1 MTAMRRSTCARPF
14 HPRCLKACFENGWR
28 GRPADRNCGEQRCEK
43 AAPFGSDCP
52 SSSIRRVAGRHRRVA
67 CATRKPFFK
76 HALTYTAALLAAVHF
91 DLADEQA
98 NWPRWRG
105 PRDNGSIESGNY
117 PAKFDKVL
125 WKAALPGKGCSTPA
139 VWDRRIYLTAPTNGL
154 DAALAF
160 DWAGKPLWHTT
171 LGPEQAGK
179 HRKGSGSNAS
189 PATDGHAVFVYFK
202 SGTLAALELDGQ
214 LRWQTNLVERF
225 GPDTL
230 YWDHGTSPVLTKSC
244 VVMTRM
250 HHGESWVVAFD
261 KASGRMRWKVA
272 RNYHTPTEG
281 DHAYT
286 TPIVIQHQ
294 GKEALLV
301 WGAEHMTAHDAAD
314 GKLLWSCGDFNPES
328 IANWPA
334 VASPVMAGDFLV
346 VPYGRADR
354 GQPRLHGIKLG
365 GSGDLA
371 VAGHRVWKREDVG
384 TFVTT
389 PAAYKGR
396 VYLVRDRGEVACL
409 DPATGQ
415 TVWSNAFPKA
425 SANFYSSPLIA
436 GGKLYA
442 AREDGVVFV
451 ARVEDKFE
459 LLAEN
464 KMGERVIAS
473 PVPASDR
480 LLIRGEQHLFC
491 IAAD

>member
-1 MTAMRRSTCARPF
+1 MTAMKRFMFAWPVHSK
-14 HPRCLKACFENGWR
+14 CLGISAF
-28 GRPADRNCGEQRCEK
+28 A
-43 AAPFGSDCP
+43 F
-52 SSSIRRVAGRHRRVA
+52 
-67 CATRKPFFK
+67 
-76 HALTYTAALLAAVHF
+76 LAAVRVG
-91 DLADEQA
+91 LAGDQD

-105 PRDNGSIESGNY
+105 PRDNGSVERGTY
-117 PAKFDKVL
+117 PVTFEKVL
-125 WKAALPGKGCSTPA
+125 WKAPLPGKGCSTPV
-139 VWDRRIYLTAPTNGL
+139 VWDQRIYLTAPTNGV
-154 DAALAF
+154 DAVLAF
-160 DWAGKPLWHTT
+160 DWSGTPLWHTV
-171 LGPEQAGK
+171 LGPERAGK
-179 HRKGSGSNAS
+179 HRNGSGSNAS
-189 PATDGHAVFVYFK
+189 PATDGQAVFVYFK
-202 SGTLAALELDGQ
+202 SGTLAALEFDGRI
-214 LRWQTNLVERF
+214 RWQTNLVERF

-250 HHGESWVVAFD
+250 HHGESWLAGFD
-261 KASGRMRWKVA
+261 KRTGEMRWNIA
-272 RNYHTPTEG
+272 RNFQTPTEG

-286 TPIVIQHQ
+286 TPIVIQHS

-301 WGAEHMTAHDAAD
+301 WGAEHVTAHDAQD
-314 GKLLWSCGDFNPES
+314 GKLLWSCGGFNPES
-328 IANWPA
+328 NEYWPA
-334 VASPVMAGDFLV
+334 VASMVVAGDIAL

-371 VAGHRVWKREDVG
+371 SAGQRAWKREDVG

-389 PAAYKGR
+389 PAEYKGR
-396 VYLVRDRGEVACL
+396 VYIVRDRGEVVCL

-415 TVWSNAFPKA
+415 TLWSDALPKA

-451 ARVEDKFE
+451 ARVEDRFE

-464 KMGERVIAS
+464 KMDERVIAS
-473 PVPASDR
+473 PVPASNR

-491 IAAD
+491 VAAE